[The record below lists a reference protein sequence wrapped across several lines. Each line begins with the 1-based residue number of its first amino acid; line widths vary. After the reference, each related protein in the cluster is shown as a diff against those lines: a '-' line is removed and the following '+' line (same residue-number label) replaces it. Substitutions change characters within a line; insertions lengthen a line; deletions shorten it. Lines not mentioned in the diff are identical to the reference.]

1 MPNKSFVFDNESK
14 KGQKQNKNRITIGC
28 LTNADGSDRKL
39 IIIGKS
45 KNPRAFRNTKSLP
58 LSYYSQTNAWM
69 DSTIFEKI
77 MNEFNNDYESS
88 IAKSRIRT
96 LYSPVYY

>member
-1 MPNKSFVFDNESK
+1 MDINLKMSNFDERALFYRLLSNKSFVFDSESK

-58 LSYYSQTNAWM
+58 LSYYSQINA
-69 DSTIFEKI
+69 
-77 MNEFNNDYESS
+77 
-88 IAKSRIRT
+88 
-96 LYSPVYY
+96 